1 MPPKKSIK
9 VIVGLGNPGP
19 RYANTRHNVGFMVV
33 DKLAERFRIGIT
45 RSRFSGLW
53 GDVNIGDDRVY
64 LLKPQTYMNRSGQ
77 SVGGFIKYF
86 KIPTTSML
94 VIHDD
99 LDLPLGRI
107 KLVRK
112 GGAGGHRGVKSI
124 MEVLGT
130 NEFNRMKIGIGR
142 PRYNEDIEGYVLSPF
157 YADERKTLSKVL
169 DTAVE
174 GIVLVVREGLERA
187 MNVVNAFKLE
197 DEKKRAE

>member
-107 KLVRK
+107 KLVRR